1 MAAVVTIIPSMQGLG
16 TVTGT
21 TQRTRN
27 EHKKD
32 AQICWLKKVYSTL
45 KLYIYVSGHISV
57 GVSVASRRIS
67 GPLVPELYWSLNGT

>member
-32 AQICWLKKVYSTL
+32 AQICWLKSLFNFKIIHICVWAH
-45 KLYIYVSGHISV
+45 KCGGVSGIQKNIRSSGA
-57 GVSVASRRIS
+57 GVV
-67 GPLVPELYWSLNGT
+67 LVT